1 MLTSVPVTS
10 DQSLPWD
17 EDQRLAALRA
27 YAILDTPPEPDFDD
41 ITHLAAQVCGTPV
54 AAISLVEDRRQWFKA
69 EVGLGVRE
77 TPIEVSFCAQ
87 AALRPGLTVV
97 QDASTDPRFA
107 VNPLVVGY
115 PRLRFYAGARLD
127 TAEGLPLGT
136 LCVLDYVPRDLTP
149 EQRTALTTLARQVV
163 AQLELRRAVMQR
175 DEALAASRQAQ
186 ARQALLVRELHHR
199 NRNQLAVMQ
208 ALLGASAR
216 ASRSVAELFH
226 AFSGRIASMA
236 RTQSLLT
243 EDYWQTAPLRT
254 MVLNELQ
261 PYADDATGRII
272 LHGPDLHLSA
282 DLAVP
287 LGMALHELATNAARH
302 GALSA
307 PGGRVEVQWEERY
320 EGGRRFLRLDWHER
334 GGPAVE
340 KPSREGVGAKIQR
353 MLELQCGA
361 EVKAEYASDGL
372 RFCVTAPL
380 VEERLVPEY

>member
-1 MLTSVPVTS
+1 MLTSVTVTS

-27 YAILDTPPEPDFDD
+27 HAILDTPPEPDFDD
-41 ITHLAAQVCGTPV
+41 ITHLAAHVCGAPV
-54 AAISLVEDRRQWFKA
+54 AAISLVEDRRQWFKS
-69 EVGLGVRE
+69 EIGLGVRE

-97 QDASTDPRFA
+97 QDASTDPRFS

-149 EQRTALTTLARQVV
+149 EQGTALKTLARQVV
-163 AQLELRRAVMQR
+163 AQIELRHALTQR
-175 DEALAASRQAQ
+175 DEALAESRRAE

-216 ASRSVAELFH
+216 ASRSVGELFH

-254 MVLNELQ
+254 LVLNELR
-261 PYADDATGRII
+261 PYAEENKSRVMAR
-272 LHGPDLHLSA
+272 GPDLELPA

-287 LGMALHELATNAARH
+287 LSMALHELATNAARH
-302 GALSA
+302 GALSS
-307 PGGRVEVQWEERY
+307 PGGRVEVQWEQRHEDD
-320 EGGRRFLRLDWHER
+320 RRVLWLDWHER
-334 GGPAVE
+334 CGPAVE
-340 KPSREGVGAKIQR
+340 EPSREGVGSKIQR

-361 EVKAEYASDGL
+361 QVEITYARDGL
-372 RFCVTAPL
+372 RFCVIAPL
-380 VEERLVPEY
+380 AEQRLVPTY